1 MTEERSQSPPSPA
14 SSGQGTTVNHQDRL
28 SLPTPARCAYG
39 LLGGFATGLF
49 LGVSHGS
56 QTSGLRFR
64 AENAHRLPTTQKGW
78 YLYHKS
84 KNYNMMLGGLK
95 DGLKLAPKLS
105 LWAGSVFALEA
116 AVDNIRGPREK
127 DFLSTTVATLT
138 VAGAWSLWSKSCREL
153 RINLELSQAK
163 PQADKLPLTT
173 TARTAK
179 LGLYT
184 GLTFGLLQDLA
195 GLARGRR
202 LAYVDFLMRK
212 NPDSVEHT
220 G

>member
-1 MTEERSQSPPSPA
+1 MTEERSQLHPSPA
-14 SSGQGTTVNHQDRL
+14 SSAQATTVNDQDRL
-28 SLPTPARCAYG
+28 SLPTPARCTYG
-39 LLGGFATGLF
+39 ALGGFATGLF

-84 KNYNMMLGGLK
+84 KNYNAMLGGLK
-95 DGLKLAPKLS
+95 DGLKLGPKLS

-138 VAGAWSLWSKSCREL
+138 VAGAWSLWNR
-153 RINLELSQAK
+153 
-163 PQADKLPLTT
+163 LPLTT
-173 TARTAK
+173 AARTAK
-179 LGLYT
+179 LGLYS
-184 GLTFGLLQDLA
+184 GLAFGLLQDLA

-202 LAYVDFLMRK
+202 LAYVDFLTRK
-212 NPDSVEHT
+212 TPDNVEHT

>member
-1 MTEERSQSPPSPA
+1 MTDA
-14 SSGQGTTVNHQDRL
+14 SSGQATTVNNRDRL
-28 SLPTPARCAYG
+28 SLPTPLRFTYG
-39 LLGGFATGLF
+39 VLGGFATGLS
-49 LGVSHGS
+49 LGIFHGS

-95 DGLKLAPKLS
+95 AGFKLGPKLS
-105 LWAGSVFALEA
+105 LWAGSVFAIEA
-116 AVDNIRGPREK
+116 AVDNIRGPRGK
-127 DFLSTTVATLT
+127 DFVSTTVATLT
-138 VAGAWSLWSKSCREL
+138 VSGAWSLWNR
-153 RINLELSQAK
+153 
-163 PQADKLPLTT
+163 LPLTT
-173 TARTAK
+173 AAHTAK

-184 GLTFGLLQDLA
+184 GLAFGLLQDLV

-202 LAYVDFLMRK
+202 LAYVDFLTRK